1 MLKLLKKQNT
11 KMGKYSINENGYYG
25 EFGGAFIP
33 EILRKNVTELIIIY
47 K

>member
-1 MLKLLKKQNT
+1 
-11 KMGKYSINENGYYG
+11 MGKYSIDKNGYYG

-33 EILRKNVTELIIIY
+33 EILRKNVVELKATIY